1 MPTLVIE
8 GELWMAEF
16 TAAELA
22 SSSRNNERD
31 CFPMPV
37 GMSEHVRVT
46 SSD

>member
-31 CFPMPV
+31 CFPMPEGV
-37 GMSEHVRVT
+37 HARMKKFSLL
-46 SSD
+46 